1 MSPRLDA
8 TKPKECDDEVDAALK
23 VPGEKKRRR
32 RNERNAAAYDDEV
45 CELLKAI
52 DLWRQKSGRSFPAWS
67 EVLGLLKSLGWRK
80 VGTPVAAG
88 SAAVPAPVEPLPE
101 VQPRE

>member
-1 MSPRLDA
+1 MSPRSESTPVKESDA
-8 TKPKECDDEVDAALK
+8 EVDAALA
-23 VPGEKKRRR
+23 EKGPRKRRR

-67 EVLGLLKSLGWRK
+67 EVLSLLKGLGWRK
-80 VGTPVAAG
+80 VAAG
-88 SAAVPAPVEPLPE
+88 EVPAPVEPMPE
-101 VQPRE
+101 IAPRT